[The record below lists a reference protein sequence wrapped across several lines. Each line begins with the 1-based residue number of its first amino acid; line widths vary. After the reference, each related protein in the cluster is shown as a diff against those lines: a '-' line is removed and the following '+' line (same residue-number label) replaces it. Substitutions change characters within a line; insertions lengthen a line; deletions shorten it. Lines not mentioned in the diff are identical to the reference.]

1 MSRAEDYLK
10 SCSIPS
16 EDFNSLG
23 ETEEMV
29 TVKEALFAVKLA
41 QEDEQAKRLP
51 INWRSH
57 KEVIASV
64 KNQRKEVEA
73 RVREDTAQKIHV
85 FSNNLIKSCPKEHH
99 RDDYYWGWNDAG
111 IEMQNKITNFLSSK
125 ERGKE

>member
-73 RVREDTAQKIHV
+73 RVR
-85 FSNNLIKSCPKEHH
+85 KE
-99 RDDYYWGWNDAG
+99 
-111 IEMQNKITNFLSSK
+111 IEKEIDWLSIRSPLLRTHICNIVRGNK
-125 ERGKE
+125 E